1 MSTILAGMM
10 SVCTPMALGLMLC
23 GVVLGIVF
31 GALPG
36 LSATT
41 GIALCL
47 PLTFKLSPVDS
58 IALLIG
64 IYVGGIS
71 GSLISAIL
79 INVPGTAASVA
90 SCFDGHPMA
99 QQGKAGNAL
108 GIGLMASFIGTLL
121 SFIALVT
128 IAPTLA
134 QITIK
139 FTPFEYFAIV
149 LFSLT
154 LIGTLISG
162 SVVKGLLAGVTG
174 VLLGCVGVAP
184 GTGTLRFTFNVVEL
198 SAGLSQTP
206 GMVGVFALGAQL
218 GIISKGF
225 KAHEDEVQQCK
236 LKGFGM
242 PLADWIK
249 QIPNIIRS
257 ALLGIGIGILP
268 GIGGGTSNLI
278 AYGVA
283 KSCSKYPEKFGT
295 GIPDGIVASETSNNA
310 SVGGAL
316 IPLLTVGIPGD
327 TVTAMLLGAL
337 TIQGLT
343 PGPLLFNTN
352 GVFVYGLFTAV
363 LISTIMMII
372 VEYSGMRAVV
382 KILGAPRYILLPVI
396 LVICMAGIFTCN
408 NRVFDLWI
416 MLFFG
421 IIAFIMSRYGFPTAP
436 MILGFIL
443 GPYLETYMVRANQLG
458 RGSLMPIFQRPIAM
472 GFLIVMAAFVV
483 FQIYTNVKKMK
494 AGNDNPIEDV
504 DD

>member
-1 MSTILAGMM
+1 
-10 SVCTPMALGLMLC
+10 
-23 GVVLGIVF
+23 
-31 GALPG
+31 
-36 LSATT
+36 
-41 GIALCL
+41 
-47 PLTFKLSPVDS
+47 
-58 IALLIG
+58 
-64 IYVGGIS
+64 
-71 GSLISAIL
+71 
-79 INVPGTAASVA
+79 
-90 SCFDGHPMA
+90 
-99 QQGKAGNAL
+99 
-108 GIGLMASFIGTLL
+108 
-121 SFIALVT
+121 
-128 IAPTLA
+128 
-134 QITIK
+134 
-139 FTPFEYFAIV
+139 
-149 LFSLT
+149 
-154 LIGTLISG
+154 
-162 SVVKGLLAGVTG
+162 
-174 VLLGCVGVAP
+174 
-184 GTGTLRFTFNVVEL
+184 
-198 SAGLSQTP
+198 
-206 GMVGVFALGAQL
+206 
-218 GIISKGF
+218 
-225 KAHEDEVQQCK
+225 
-236 LKGFGM
+236 M